1 MESFNIGRDW
11 LLLKLYQGQKN
22 ERESSQHLV
31 LDRVNTKMTAI
42 NNTGNFQPRIAGDTE
57 SFLLICAKAL
67 HESGLPAHRLERMLE
82 IASLKMGLK
91 ADFFISPG
99 SVFASFNVG
108 SQIVTHLKKVGEA
121 SLHLEKIDRIESLLS
136 DVSNSKTSIE
146 SGIQQLENIQISAT
160 NYNGWVTT
168 LFFGISTGSAACV
181 FGGGILE
188 IVCSFII
195 GIGINGL
202 FSFVR
207 VFPRIEKLIVFI
219 AAFYAFVIAS
229 VFNSLFIGFNKEVA
243 TICGLILL
251 IPGFSFTVAITE
263 MVNNHLISG
272 LSKFTHSF
280 VIFVMLALGIG
291 VADKVM
297 HVMLITTPK
306 ISAFILPSWS
316 IAIALIGVPVGFIVL
331 LKAKRSDALWISF
344 ACWLSYIMFSFTSS
358 FVDAP
363 IAVFISS
370 ILLGFASNL
379 FAKIKKRNSAIM
391 LVPGMILLVPGSLGF
406 FSISNL
412 LQSNIVEGIEIAL
425 KMLTTS
431 MALVM
436 GIIVSDVLLKSGND

>member
-1 MESFNIGRDW
+1 LESFNIGREW
-11 LLLKLYQGQKN
+11 LLLKLYHGQKN

-272 LSKFTHSF
+272 LSKFAHSF

-363 IAVFISS
+363 IAVFLSS
-370 ILLGFASNL
+370 VLLGFASNL

>member
-1 MESFNIGRDW
+1 MTESKKSDNFT
-11 LLLKLYQGQKN
+11 
-22 ERESSQHLV
+22 S
-31 LDRVNTKMTAI
+31 TKAEDAI
-42 NNTGNFQPRIAGDTE
+42 
-57 SFLLICAKAL
+57 SFLLGCAKTL
-67 HESGLPAHRLERMLE
+67 HESGLPAHRLERLLE

-99 SVFASFNVG
+99 SVFVSFNVD
-108 SQIVTHLKKVGEA
+108 SKIVTHLKKVGEA
-121 SLHLEKIDRIESLLS
+121 SLHLEKIDRVESLLN
-136 DVSNSKTSIE
+136 DVSNSKISLE
-146 SGIQQLENIQISAT
+146 AGAEQLETAHTSAT
-160 NYNGWVTT
+160 SYNGWITT

-188 IVCSFII
+188 IMCSFII
-195 GIGINGL
+195 GVGISGL

-219 AAFYAFVIAS
+219 AAFYAFVVAS
-229 VFNSLFIGFNKEVA
+229 FFNSFFIGFNKEIA
-243 TICGLILL
+243 SICGLILL

-272 LSKFTHSF
+272 LSKFTQSF

-297 HVMLITTPK
+297 QGLLNVTPV
-306 ISAFILPSWS
+306 INVFSLPSWS
-316 IAIALIGVPVGFIVL
+316 IAVALIGVPVGFIVL

-344 ACWLSYIMFSFTSS
+344 ACWLSYLMYTFTSS
-358 FVDAP
+358 YVAAP
-363 IAVFISS
+363 IAVFLSS
-370 ILLGFASNL
+370 VLLGFASNV

>member
-1 MESFNIGRDW
+1 MTE
-11 LLLKLYQGQKN
+11 
-22 ERESSQHLV
+22 
-31 LDRVNTKMTAI
+31 TKKSDNFTSTKAEDAI
-42 NNTGNFQPRIAGDTE
+42 
-57 SFLLICAKAL
+57 SFLLGCAKTL
-67 HESGLPAHRLERMLE
+67 HESGLPAHRLERLLE

-99 SVFASFNVG
+99 SVFVSFNVD
-108 SQIVTHLKKVGEA
+108 SKIVTHLKKVGEA
-121 SLHLEKIDRIESLLS
+121 SLHLEKIDRVESLLN
-136 DVSNSKTSIE
+136 DVSNSKISLE
-146 SGIQQLENIQISAT
+146 AGAEQLETAHTSAT
-160 NYNGWVTT
+160 SYNGWITT

-188 IVCSFII
+188 IMCSFII
-195 GIGINGL
+195 GVGISGL

-219 AAFYAFVIAS
+219 AAFYAFVVAS
-229 VFNSLFIGFNKEVA
+229 IFNSFFIGFNKEIA
-243 TICGLILL
+243 SICGLILL

-272 LSKFTHSF
+272 LSKFTQSF

-297 HVMLITTPK
+297 QGLLNVTPV
-306 ISAFILPSWS
+306 INVFSLPSWS
-316 IAIALIGVPVGFIVL
+316 IAVALIGVPVGFIVL

-344 ACWLSYIMFSFTSS
+344 ACWLSYLMYTFTSS
-358 FVDAP
+358 YVAAP
-363 IAVFISS
+363 IAVFLSS
-370 ILLGFASNL
+370 VLLGFASNV

>member
-1 MESFNIGRDW
+1 M

-22 ERESSQHLV
+22 ESESSQHLV

-42 NNTGNFQPRIAGDTE
+42 NNTGNFQPRVAEDPE

-99 SVFASFNVG
+99 SVFASFYVG
-108 SQIVTHLKKVGEA
+108 YQIVTYLKKVGEA
-121 SLHLEKIDRIESLLS
+121 SLHLEKIDRIESLLN
-136 DVSNSKTSIE
+136 DVSNSKISIE
-146 SGIQQLENIQISAT
+146 SGIQQLENIQTSAT
-160 NYNGWVTT
+160 NYNGWITT

-344 ACWLSYIMFSFTSS
+344 ACWMSYIMFSFTSS

-363 IAVFISS
+363 IAVFLSS
-370 ILLGFASNL
+370 VLLGFASNL

>member
-1 MESFNIGRDW
+1 M

-42 NNTGNFQPRIAGDTE
+42 NNTGNFQPRVAEDPE

-108 SQIVTHLKKVGEA
+108 YQIVTYLKKVGEA
-121 SLHLEKIDRIESLLS
+121 SLHLEKIDRIESLLN
-136 DVSNSKTSIE
+136 DVSNSKISIE
-146 SGIQQLENIQISAT
+146 SGIQQLENIQKSAT
-160 NYNGWVTT
+160 NYNGWITT

-344 ACWLSYIMFSFTSS
+344 ACWMSYIMFSFTSS

-363 IAVFISS
+363 IAVFLSS
-370 ILLGFASNL
+370 VLLGFASNL

>member
-1 MESFNIGRDW
+1 M
-11 LLLKLYQGQKN
+11 YQGQKN
-22 ERESSQHLV
+22 ESESSQHLV

-42 NNTGNFQPRIAGDTE
+42 NNTGNSQPRVAEDPE

-146 SGIQQLENIQISAT
+146 SGIQQLENIQTSAT
-160 NYNGWVTT
+160 NYNGWITT

-344 ACWLSYIMFSFTSS
+344 ACWMSYIMFSFTSS

-363 IAVFISS
+363 IAVFLSS
-370 ILLGFASNL
+370 VLLGFASNL

>member
-1 MESFNIGRDW
+1 M

-22 ERESSQHLV
+22 ESESSQHLV

-42 NNTGNFQPRIAGDTE
+42 NNTGNSQPRVAEDPE

-136 DVSNSKTSIE
+136 DVSNSKISIE
-146 SGIQQLENIQISAT
+146 SGIQQLENIQTSAT
-160 NYNGWVTT
+160 NYNGWITT

-291 VADKVM
+291 VADKLM

-363 IAVFISS
+363 IAVFLSS
-370 ILLGFASNL
+370 VLLGFASNL

>member
-1 MESFNIGRDW
+1 MTESMKSDNFT
-11 LLLKLYQGQKN
+11 
-22 ERESSQHLV
+22 S
-31 LDRVNTKMTAI
+31 TKAEDAI
-42 NNTGNFQPRIAGDTE
+42 
-57 SFLLICAKAL
+57 SFLLGCAKTL
-67 HESGLPAHRLERMLE
+67 HESGLPAHRLERLLE

-99 SVFASFNVG
+99 SVFVSFNVD
-108 SQIVTHLKKVGEA
+108 SKIVTHLKKVGEA
-121 SLHLEKIDRIESLLS
+121 SLHLEKIDRVESLLN
-136 DVSNSKTSIE
+136 DVSNSKISLE
-146 SGIQQLENIQISAT
+146 AGAEQLETVHTSAT
-160 NYNGWVTT
+160 SYNGWITT

-195 GIGINGL
+195 GVGISGL

-219 AAFYAFVIAS
+219 AAFYAFVVAS
-229 VFNSLFIGFNKEVA
+229 IFNSFFIGFNKEIA
-243 TICGLILL
+243 SICGLILL

-272 LSKFTHSF
+272 LSKFTQSF

-297 HVMLITTPK
+297 QGLLNVTPV
-306 ISAFILPSWS
+306 INVFSLPSWS
-316 IAIALIGVPVGFIVL
+316 IAVALIGVPVGFIVL

-344 ACWLSYIMFSFTSS
+344 ACWLSYLMYTFTSS
-358 FVDAP
+358 YVAAP
-363 IAVFISS
+363 IAVFLSS
-370 ILLGFASNL
+370 VLLGFASNV

>member
-1 MESFNIGRDW
+1 
-11 LLLKLYQGQKN
+11 
-22 ERESSQHLV
+22 
-31 LDRVNTKMTAI
+31 MTAI
-42 NNTGNFQPRIAGDTE
+42 NNTGNSQSRLAEDPE

-108 SQIVTHLKKVGEA
+108 SQIVTHLKKIGEA
-121 SLHLEKIDRIESLLS
+121 SLHLEKIDRIESLLN
-136 DVSNSKTSIE
+136 DVSNSKISIE
-146 SGIQQLENIQISAT
+146 SGIQQLENIQTSAT
-160 NYNGWVTT
+160 NYNGWITT

-344 ACWLSYIMFSFTSS
+344 ACWMSYIMFSFTSS

-363 IAVFISS
+363 IAVFLSS
-370 ILLGFASNL
+370 VLLGFASNL

>member
-146 SGIQQLENIQISAT
+146 SGIQQLENIQTSAT
-160 NYNGWVTT
+160 NYNGWINT

-363 IAVFISS
+363 IAVFLSS
-370 ILLGFASNL
+370 VLLGFASNL
-379 FAKIKKRNSAIM
+379 FAKLKKRNSAIM

-436 GIIVSDVLLKSGND
+436 GVIVSDVLLKSGND

>member
-1 MESFNIGRDW
+1 
-11 LLLKLYQGQKN
+11 
-22 ERESSQHLV
+22 
-31 LDRVNTKMTAI
+31 MTAI
-42 NNTGNFQPRIAGDTE
+42 NNTGNFQPRVAEDPE

-121 SLHLEKIDRIESLLS
+121 SLHLEKIDRIESLLN
-136 DVSNSKTSIE
+136 DVSNSKISIE
-146 SGIQQLENIQISAT
+146 SGIQQLENIQTSAT
-160 NYNGWVTT
+160 NYNGWITT

-291 VADKVM
+291 VADKLM

-363 IAVFISS
+363 IAVFLSS
-370 ILLGFASNL
+370 VLLGFASNL

>member
-1 MESFNIGRDW
+1 M
-11 LLLKLYQGQKN
+11 
-22 ERESSQHLV
+22 
-31 LDRVNTKMTAI
+31 
-42 NNTGNFQPRIAGDTE
+42 
-57 SFLLICAKAL
+57 
-67 HESGLPAHRLERMLE
+67 
-82 IASLKMGLK
+82 
-91 ADFFISPG
+91 
-99 SVFASFNVG
+99 
-108 SQIVTHLKKVGEA
+108 
-121 SLHLEKIDRIESLLS
+121 
-136 DVSNSKTSIE
+136 
-146 SGIQQLENIQISAT
+146 
-160 NYNGWVTT
+160 
-168 LFFGISTGSAACV
+168 
-181 FGGGILE
+181 
-188 IVCSFII
+188 
-195 GIGINGL
+195 
-202 FSFVR
+202 
-207 VFPRIEKLIVFI
+207 IVFI

-291 VADKVM
+291 VADKLM

-358 FVDAP
+358 LVDAP
-363 IAVFISS
+363 IAVFLSS
-370 ILLGFASNL
+370 VLLGFASNL

>member
-1 MESFNIGRDW
+1 
-11 LLLKLYQGQKN
+11 
-22 ERESSQHLV
+22 
-31 LDRVNTKMTAI
+31 MTAI
-42 NNTGNFQPRIAGDTE
+42 NNTGNFQPRVAEDPE

-136 DVSNSKTSIE
+136 DVSNSKISIE
-146 SGIQQLENIQISAT
+146 SGIQQLENIQTSAT
-160 NYNGWVTT
+160 NYNGWITT

-363 IAVFISS
+363 IAVFLSS
-370 ILLGFASNL
+370 VLLGFASNL

>member
-1 MESFNIGRDW
+1 
-11 LLLKLYQGQKN
+11 
-22 ERESSQHLV
+22 
-31 LDRVNTKMTAI
+31 MTAI
-42 NNTGNFQPRIAGDTE
+42 NNTGNFQPRVAEDPE

-121 SLHLEKIDRIESLLS
+121 SLHLEKIDRIESLLN
-136 DVSNSKTSIE
+136 DVSNSKISIE
-146 SGIQQLENIQISAT
+146 SGIQQLENIQTSAT
-160 NYNGWVTT
+160 NYNGWITT

-344 ACWLSYIMFSFTSS
+344 ACWMSYIMFSFTSS

-363 IAVFISS
+363 IAVFLSS
-370 ILLGFASNL
+370 VLLGFASNL

>member
-1 MESFNIGRDW
+1 
-11 LLLKLYQGQKN
+11 
-22 ERESSQHLV
+22 
-31 LDRVNTKMTAI
+31 MTAI
-42 NNTGNFQPRIAGDTE
+42 NNTGNSQPRVAEDPE

-99 SVFASFNVG
+99 SIFASFNVG
-108 SQIVTHLKKVGEA
+108 YQVVTHLKKVGEA

-136 DVSNSKTSIE
+136 DVSNSKISIE
-146 SGIQQLENIQISAT
+146 SGIQQLENIQTSAT
-160 NYNGWVTT
+160 NYNGWITT

-291 VADKVM
+291 VADKLM

-363 IAVFISS
+363 IAVFLSS
-370 ILLGFASNL
+370 VLLGFASNL

>member
-1 MESFNIGRDW
+1 M
-11 LLLKLYQGQKN
+11 
-22 ERESSQHLV
+22 
-31 LDRVNTKMTAI
+31 
-42 NNTGNFQPRIAGDTE
+42 
-57 SFLLICAKAL
+57 
-67 HESGLPAHRLERMLE
+67 
-82 IASLKMGLK
+82 KMGLK

-121 SLHLEKIDRIESLLS
+121 SLHLEKIDRIESLLN
-136 DVSNSKTSIE
+136 DVSNSKISIE

-291 VADKVM
+291 VADKLM

-363 IAVFISS
+363 IAVFLSS
-370 ILLGFASNL
+370 VLLGFASNL

-436 GIIVSDVLLKSGND
+436 GVIVSDVLLKSGND

>member
-1 MESFNIGRDW
+1 M

-22 ERESSQHLV
+22 ESESSQHLV
-31 LDRVNTKMTAI
+31 LNRVNTKMTAI
-42 NNTGNFQPRIAGDTE
+42 NNTGNFQPRVAEDPE

-121 SLHLEKIDRIESLLS
+121 SLHLEKIDRIESLLN
-136 DVSNSKTSIE
+136 DVSNSKISIE
-146 SGIQQLENIQISAT
+146 SGIQQLENIQTSAT
-160 NYNGWVTT
+160 NYNGWITT

-291 VADKVM
+291 VADKLM

-363 IAVFISS
+363 IAVFLSS
-370 ILLGFASNL
+370 VLLGFASNL

>member
-1 MESFNIGRDW
+1 
-11 LLLKLYQGQKN
+11 
-22 ERESSQHLV
+22 
-31 LDRVNTKMTAI
+31 MTAI
-42 NNTGNFQPRIAGDTE
+42 NNTGNSQSRLAEDPE

-99 SVFASFNVG
+99 SIFASFNVG
-108 SQIVTHLKKVGEA
+108 YQVVTHLKKVGEA
-121 SLHLEKIDRIESLLS
+121 SLHLEKIDRIESLLN
-136 DVSNSKTSIE
+136 DVSNSKISIE
-146 SGIQQLENIQISAT
+146 SGIQQLENIQTSAT
-160 NYNGWVTT
+160 NYNGWITT

-291 VADKVM
+291 VADKLM

-344 ACWLSYIMFSFTSS
+344 ACWMSYIMFSFTSS

-363 IAVFISS
+363 IAVFLSS
-370 ILLGFASNL
+370 VLLGFASNL

>member
-1 MESFNIGRDW
+1 
-11 LLLKLYQGQKN
+11 
-22 ERESSQHLV
+22 
-31 LDRVNTKMTAI
+31 MTAI
-42 NNTGNFQPRIAGDTE
+42 NNTGNSQSRLAEDPE

-121 SLHLEKIDRIESLLS
+121 SLHLEKIDRIESLLN
-136 DVSNSKTSIE
+136 DVSNSKISIE
-146 SGIQQLENIQISAT
+146 SGIQQLENIQTSAT
-160 NYNGWVTT
+160 NYNGWITT

-344 ACWLSYIMFSFTSS
+344 ACWMSYIMFSFTSS

-363 IAVFISS
+363 IAVFLSS
-370 ILLGFASNL
+370 VLLGFASNL

>member
-1 MESFNIGRDW
+1 M
-11 LLLKLYQGQKN
+11 YQGQKN
-22 ERESSQHLV
+22 ESESSQHLV

-42 NNTGNFQPRIAGDTE
+42 NNTGNFQPRVAEDPE

-136 DVSNSKTSIE
+136 DVSNSKISIE
-146 SGIQQLENIQISAT
+146 SGIQQLENIQTSAT
-160 NYNGWVTT
+160 NYNGWITT

-331 LKAKRSDALWISF
+331 FKAKRSDALWISF
-344 ACWLSYIMFSFTSS
+344 ACWMSYIMFSFTSS

-363 IAVFISS
+363 IAVFLSS
-370 ILLGFASNL
+370 VLLGFASNL

>member
-1 MESFNIGRDW
+1 
-11 LLLKLYQGQKN
+11 
-22 ERESSQHLV
+22 
-31 LDRVNTKMTAI
+31 MTAI
-42 NNTGNFQPRIAGDTE
+42 NNTGNFQPRVAEDPE

-108 SQIVTHLKKVGEA
+108 YQIVTYLKKVGEA
-121 SLHLEKIDRIESLLS
+121 SLHLEKIDRIESLLN
-136 DVSNSKTSIE
+136 DVSNSKISIE
-146 SGIQQLENIQISAT
+146 SGIQQLENIQKSAT
-160 NYNGWVTT
+160 NYNGWITT

-344 ACWLSYIMFSFTSS
+344 ACWMSYIMFSFTSS

-363 IAVFISS
+363 IAVFLSS
-370 ILLGFASNL
+370 VLLGFASNL

>member
-1 MESFNIGRDW
+1 
-11 LLLKLYQGQKN
+11 
-22 ERESSQHLV
+22 
-31 LDRVNTKMTAI
+31 MTAI
-42 NNTGNFQPRIAGDTE
+42 NNTGNFQPRVAEDPE

-121 SLHLEKIDRIESLLS
+121 SLHLEKIDRIESLLN
-136 DVSNSKTSIE
+136 DVSNSKISIE
-146 SGIQQLENIQISAT
+146 SGIQQLENIQTSAT
-160 NYNGWVTT
+160 NYNGWITT

-291 VADKVM
+291 VADKLM

-363 IAVFISS
+363 IAVFLSS
-370 ILLGFASNL
+370 VLLGFASNL

-412 LQSNIVEGIEIAL
+412 IQSNIVEGIEIAL

>member
-1 MESFNIGRDW
+1 M

-22 ERESSQHLV
+22 ESESSQHLV
-31 LDRVNTKMTAI
+31 LNRVNTKMTAI
-42 NNTGNFQPRIAGDTE
+42 NNTGNFQPRVAEDPE

-121 SLHLEKIDRIESLLS
+121 SLHLEKIDRIESLLN
-136 DVSNSKTSIE
+136 DVSNSKISIE
-146 SGIQQLENIQISAT
+146 SGIQQLENIQKSAT
-160 NYNGWVTT
+160 NYNGWITT

-344 ACWLSYIMFSFTSS
+344 ACWMSYIMFSFTSS

-363 IAVFISS
+363 IAVFLSS
-370 ILLGFASNL
+370 VLLGFASNL

>member
-1 MESFNIGRDW
+1 M
-11 LLLKLYQGQKN
+11 YQGQKN
-22 ERESSQHLV
+22 ESESSQHLV

-42 NNTGNFQPRIAGDTE
+42 NNTGNFQPRVAEDPE

-121 SLHLEKIDRIESLLS
+121 SLHLEKIDRIESLLN
-136 DVSNSKTSIE
+136 DVSNSKISIE
-146 SGIQQLENIQISAT
+146 SGIQQLENIQTSAT
-160 NYNGWVTT
+160 NYNGWITT

-344 ACWLSYIMFSFTSS
+344 ACWMSYIMFSFTSS

-363 IAVFISS
+363 IAVFLSS
-370 ILLGFASNL
+370 VLLGFASNL

>member
-1 MESFNIGRDW
+1 LESFNIGRDW

-146 SGIQQLENIQISAT
+146 SGIQQLENIQTSAT
-160 NYNGWVTT
+160 NYNGWINT

-363 IAVFISS
+363 IAVFLSS
-370 ILLGFASNL
+370 VLLGFASNL
-379 FAKIKKRNSAIM
+379 FAKLKKRNSAIM

-436 GIIVSDVLLKSGND
+436 GVIVSDVLLKSGND

>member
-1 MESFNIGRDW
+1 MTE
-11 LLLKLYQGQKN
+11 
-22 ERESSQHLV
+22 
-31 LDRVNTKMTAI
+31 TKKSDNFTSTKAEDAI
-42 NNTGNFQPRIAGDTE
+42 
-57 SFLLICAKAL
+57 SFLLVCAKTL
-67 HESGLPAHRLERMLE
+67 HESGLPAHRLERLLE

-99 SVFASFNVG
+99 SVFVSFNVD
-108 SQIVTHLKKVGEA
+108 SKIVTHLKKVGEA
-121 SLHLEKIDRIESLLS
+121 SLHLEKIDRVESLLN
-136 DVSNSKTSIE
+136 DVSNSKISLE
-146 SGIQQLENIQISAT
+146 AGAEQLETVHTSAT
-160 NYNGWVTT
+160 SYNGWITT

-188 IVCSFII
+188 IMCSFII
-195 GIGINGL
+195 GVGINGL

-219 AAFYAFVIAS
+219 AAFYAFVVAS
-229 VFNSLFIGFNKEVA
+229 IFNSFFIGFNKEIA
-243 TICGLILL
+243 SICGLILL

-272 LSKFTHSF
+272 LSKFTQSF

-297 HVMLITTPK
+297 QGLLNVTPV
-306 ISAFILPSWS
+306 ISVFSLPSWS
-316 IAIALIGVPVGFIVL
+316 IAVALIGVPVGFIV
-331 LKAKRSDALWISF
+331 
-344 ACWLSYIMFSFTSS
+344 
-358 FVDAP
+358 
-363 IAVFISS
+363 
-370 ILLGFASNL
+370 
-379 FAKIKKRNSAIM
+379 
-391 LVPGMILLVPGSLGF
+391 MILLVPGSLGF

>member
-1 MESFNIGRDW
+1 M

-22 ERESSQHLV
+22 ESESSQHLV

-42 NNTGNFQPRIAGDTE
+42 NNTGNFQPRVAEDPE

-136 DVSNSKTSIE
+136 DVSNSKISIE
-146 SGIQQLENIQISAT
+146 SGIQQLENIQTSAT
-160 NYNGWVTT
+160 NYNGWITT

-363 IAVFISS
+363 IAVFLSS
-370 ILLGFASNL
+370 VLLGFASNL

-425 KMLTTS
+425 KMLTNS

>member
-1 MESFNIGRDW
+1 LESFNIGRDW

-219 AAFYAFVIAS
+219 AAFYAFVVAS
-229 VFNSLFIGFNKEVA
+229 LFNSLFIGFNKEIA

-272 LSKFTHSF
+272 LSKFAHSF

>member
-1 MESFNIGRDW
+1 
-11 LLLKLYQGQKN
+11 
-22 ERESSQHLV
+22 
-31 LDRVNTKMTAI
+31 MTAI
-42 NNTGNFQPRIAGDTE
+42 NNTGNFQPRVAEDPE

-136 DVSNSKTSIE
+136 DVSNSKISIE
-146 SGIQQLENIQISAT
+146 SGIQQLENIQTSAT
-160 NYNGWVTT
+160 NYNGWITT

-344 ACWLSYIMFSFTSS
+344 ACWMSYIMFSFTSS

-363 IAVFISS
+363 IAVFLSS
-370 ILLGFASNL
+370 VLLGFASNL

>member
-1 MESFNIGRDW
+1 
-11 LLLKLYQGQKN
+11 
-22 ERESSQHLV
+22 
-31 LDRVNTKMTAI
+31 MTAI
-42 NNTGNFQPRIAGDTE
+42 NNTGNFQPRVAEDPE

-121 SLHLEKIDRIESLLS
+121 SLHLEKIDRIESLLN
-136 DVSNSKTSIE
+136 DVSNSKISIE
-146 SGIQQLENIQISAT
+146 SGIQQLENIQTSAT
-160 NYNGWVTT
+160 NYNGWITT

-291 VADKVM
+291 VADKLM

-344 ACWLSYIMFSFTSS
+344 ACWMSYIMFSFTSS

-363 IAVFISS
+363 IAVFLSS
-370 ILLGFASNL
+370 VLLGFASNL

-412 LQSNIVEGIEIAL
+412 IQSNIVEGIEIAL

>member
-1 MESFNIGRDW
+1 
-11 LLLKLYQGQKN
+11 
-22 ERESSQHLV
+22 
-31 LDRVNTKMTAI
+31 MTAI
-42 NNTGNFQPRIAGDTE
+42 NNTGNFQPRVAEDPE

-121 SLHLEKIDRIESLLS
+121 SLHLEKIDRIESLLN
-136 DVSNSKTSIE
+136 DVSNSKISIE
-146 SGIQQLENIQISAT
+146 SGIQQLENIQTSAT
-160 NYNGWVTT
+160 NYNGWITT

-344 ACWLSYIMFSFTSS
+344 ACWMSYIMFSFTSS

-363 IAVFISS
+363 IAVFLSS
-370 ILLGFASNL
+370 VLLGFASNL

-391 LVPGMILLVPGSLGF
+391 LFPGMILLVPGSLGF

>member
-1 MESFNIGRDW
+1 M

-22 ERESSQHLV
+22 ESESSQHLV

-42 NNTGNFQPRIAGDTE
+42 NNTGNFQPRVAEDPE

-121 SLHLEKIDRIESLLS
+121 SLHLEKIDRIESLLN
-136 DVSNSKTSIE
+136 DVSNSKISIE
-146 SGIQQLENIQISAT
+146 SGIQQLENIQTSAT
-160 NYNGWVTT
+160 NYNGWITT

-344 ACWLSYIMFSFTSS
+344 ACWMSYIMFSFTSS

-363 IAVFISS
+363 IAVFLSS
-370 ILLGFASNL
+370 VLLGFASNL

>member
-1 MESFNIGRDW
+1 LESFNIGRDW

>member
-1 MESFNIGRDW
+1 
-11 LLLKLYQGQKN
+11 
-22 ERESSQHLV
+22 
-31 LDRVNTKMTAI
+31 MTAI
-42 NNTGNFQPRIAGDTE
+42 NNTGNFQPRVAEDPE

-121 SLHLEKIDRIESLLS
+121 SLHLEKIDRIESLLN
-136 DVSNSKTSIE
+136 DVSNSKISIE
-146 SGIQQLENIQISAT
+146 SGIQQLENIQKSAT
-160 NYNGWVTT
+160 NYNGWITT

-344 ACWLSYIMFSFTSS
+344 ACWMSYIMFSFTSS

-363 IAVFISS
+363 IAVFLSS
-370 ILLGFASNL
+370 VLLGFASNL